1 MGDLVSVVF
10 IVIFFSCPWRTT
22 YATHSKVKP
31 GLFLFLRKRMDPL
44 LFSDGPF
51 HSPETCMRV
60 PDMFLQCSQPL
71 DSKCPPRSPP
81 SMHLVSGLG
90 DWTLYIN
97 SRVSNPASFPPL
109 ASSASQM
116 RMRKKCPCLLFSS
129 RGRVPCCDE
138 LTHCWGRVEK
148 GTLTSS
154 YPLWGKL
161 GGYIIF
167 HHLGGWHG
175 RDFGVGWGWG
185 AFLVK

>member
-1 MGDLVSVVF
+1 MSVVF

-129 RGRVPCCDE
+129 FLSQPEPG
-138 LTHCWGRVEK
+138 
-148 GTLTSS
+148 SS
-154 YPLWGKL
+154 YSFGCCGLRPLPFAHPSCRSPRAEGQSGTAGL
-161 GGYIIF
+161 LLSPGTSECPES
-167 HHLGGWHG
+167 
-175 RDFGVGWGWG
+175 
-185 AFLVK
+185 